1 VTDPEL
7 AELVK
12 SSLFKVAPDLEG
24 EEIAAEKRFRD
35 QFEVDSMD
43 LLNFVIELHRVTGI
57 DISERDY
64 PKLETL
70 AGCVRY
76 LKEKGLSTK

>member
-1 VTDPEL
+1 MTDAEL

-57 DISERDY
+57 DIPERDY

-76 LKEKGLSTK
+76 LKKMGFSTK

>member
-1 VTDPEL
+1 MTDAEL
-7 AELVK
+7 AQLVK
-12 SSLFKVAPDLEG
+12 SALLKVAPDLEG
-24 EEIAAEKRFRD
+24 EEIAAEKRLRD

-43 LLNFVIELHRVTGI
+43 LLNFVIELHRATGI
-57 DISERDY
+57 EIPERDY

-76 LKEKGLSTK
+76 LKAKGFRA

>member
-1 VTDPEL
+1 MTDAEL

-12 SSLFKVAPDLEG
+12 STLIKVAPDLEG
-24 EEIAAEKRFRD
+24 EEFAADEAFRE

-43 LLNFVIELHRVTGI
+43 LLNFVIALHKTTGI
-57 DISERDY
+57 DIPERDY

-70 AGCVRY
+70 SGCIAY
-76 LKEKGLSTK
+76 LKVKGYGN

>member
-1 VTDPEL
+1 MTDTEL
-7 AELVK
+7 AQLVK
-12 SSLFKVAPDLEG
+12 SALFKVAPDLEG

>member
-1 VTDPEL
+1 MTDVEL

-12 SSLFKVAPDLEG
+12 SALFKVAPDLEG
-24 EEIAAEKRFRD
+24 EEIAAERRFRD

-43 LLNFVIELHRVTGI
+43 LLNFVIELHRATGI
-57 DISERDY
+57 DIAERDY

-70 AGCVRY
+70 AGCVEY
-76 LKEKGLSTK
+76 LKAKGLRK